1 MCKNPPCS
9 QNQRA
14 QPPDTSFEYSKFIA
28 NGFLKVPVNM
38 LSNELLINI
47 VDMLLVHIEKAKDP
61 HMGLDEA
68 QSCGEIP
75 TKSSSK
81 VVKAQSSGEI
91 PTKSCCNVIGAQ
103 SCGEIPKKSHVYKEN
118 RIRMCS
124 FCRKRHELGFSYCP
138 AYGNRCE
145 FCGKYNHD
153 QRACWL
159 KYPNFCRFRKGK
171 IDRKSFSTERSSD
184 NYTKILTQENVQVE
198 NIVQHLAKEGSESS
212 SSKCEDLEDLKR
224 KSRFQR
230 AKISRIL

>member
-1 MCKNPPCS
+1 
-9 QNQRA
+9 
-14 QPPDTSFEYSKFIA
+14 
-28 NGFLKVPVNM
+28 
-38 LSNELLINI
+38 
-47 VDMLLVHIEKAKDP
+47 
-61 HMGLDEA
+61 
-68 QSCGEIP
+68 
-75 TKSSSK
+75 
-81 VVKAQSSGEI
+81 
-91 PTKSCCNVIGAQ
+91 
-103 SCGEIPKKSHVYKEN
+103 
-118 RIRMCS
+118 MCS

-212 SSKCEDLEDLKR
+212 SSKCEDLEDLKENQDFRELKSAESSKTKAEICENKSSDAPNESYDEGKEWWRELDDKEKHAYQILEEKVRAMQMIESHEDLNWFESSKVKNYYTSQGGSLLTYFILKYKRVEKLEDER
-224 KSRFQR
+224 KSAFLERNFW
-230 AKISRIL
+230 

>member
-1 MCKNPPCS
+1 MCFNLC
-9 QNQRA
+9 
-14 QPPDTSFEYSKFIA
+14 
-28 NGFLKVPVNM
+28 
-38 LSNELLINI
+38 LL
-47 VDMLLVHIEKAKDP
+47 
-61 HMGLDEA
+61 
-68 QSCGEIP
+68 
-75 TKSSSK
+75 
-81 VVKAQSSGEI
+81 
-91 PTKSCCNVIGAQ
+91 
-103 SCGEIPKKSHVYKEN
+103 VYKEN

-198 NIVQHLAKEGSESS
+198 NIVQHLAKEGSESLI
-212 SSKCEDLEDLKR
+212 SKCEDLEDLKENQDFR
-224 KSRFQR
+224 ELKSAESSKTKAEICENMSSDAPNESYDEGKEWWNKLDIWEEKIR
-230 AKISRIL
+230 AMQMIESQQDLRTLGRNSHE